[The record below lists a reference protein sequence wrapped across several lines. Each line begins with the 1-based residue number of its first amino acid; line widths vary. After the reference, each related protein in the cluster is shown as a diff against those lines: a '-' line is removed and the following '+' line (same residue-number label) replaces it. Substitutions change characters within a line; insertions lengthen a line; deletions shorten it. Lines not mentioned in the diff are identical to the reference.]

1 MMGLPKGQGNNLAAV
16 ALDEMVLFT
25 PSWLLHSIELWET
38 PGSGELNSRKAV
50 ALTEALETADA
61 IMLFVSRSL
70 ETAKVSLLFQIH
82 CCNLFLCFGCTIGL
96 FLIAFSILS
105 CTISF

>member
-1 MMGLPKGQGNNLAAV
+1 MGLPKGQGNNLAAV
-16 ALDEMVLFT
+16 ALDEAVLFT

-70 ETAKVSLLFQIH
+70 ETAKVSVFQLLHSLLVFRLY
-82 CCNLFLCFGCTIGL
+82 CC
-96 FLIAFSILS
+96 
-105 CTISF
+105 IS